1 MNRLGAPMSDGTV
14 PRLQLRAFARGAMTT
29 LRVVRINDWSWRK
42 RPRRMRPVHLRL
54 DAGISIPKTF
64 STCGNNSFAPSVFS
78 PSGPI
83 EGLSSRSEDNMA
95 HDHDNQEDGVSR
107 RHALECMLWAG
118 TGVLWMVSGGVPKSL
133 GLLTEAEAATAASS
147 FTFLQ
152 ISDSHV
158 GFDKAA
164 NPNALGTL
172 QEAIAK
178 VKALPTKPAFM
189 IHTGDITH
197 LSKPKQFD
205 DADQVINGAGLDVR
219 YVPGEHDNL
228 DEVPGKSYL
237 ERYGKGTKGSGW
249 YSFDQNGV
257 HFIGLVNVMNL
268 QAGGMGMLG
277 PEQLAWLADD
287 VKGLSASTPI
297 VVFAHIPLWTISKD
311 WGWGTDDSE
320 QALSLLKGFG
330 SVTVLNGHI
339 HQLMQKVEGKVSF
352 YTARSTAFPQPA
364 PGAAPAPLPLVVPA
378 DKLRSVLGIRTVDFV
393 QGRELLA
400 ITDQPL
406 ATS

>member
-1 MNRLGAPMSDGTV
+1 
-14 PRLQLRAFARGAMTT
+14 
-29 LRVVRINDWSWRK
+29 
-42 RPRRMRPVHLRL
+42 
-54 DAGISIPKTF
+54 
-64 STCGNNSFAPSVFS
+64 
-78 PSGPI
+78 
-83 EGLSSRSEDNMA
+83 
-95 HDHDNQEDGVSR
+95 
-107 RHALECMLWAG
+107 
-118 TGVLWMVSGGVPKSL
+118 MVSGGVPKSFS
-133 GLLTEAEAATAASS
+133 LLNQAEAATAASS

-178 VKALPTKPAFM
+178 VKALPNKPAFM
-189 IHTGDITH
+189 LHTGDITH

-205 DADQVINGAGLDVR
+205 DADQVINGAGLDVH

-237 ERYGKGTKGSGW
+237 ERYGKKTKGSGW

-339 HQLMQKVEGKVSF
+339 HQLMQKVEGKVTF

-364 PGAAPAPLPLVVPA
+364 PGTAPEPLPMVVPA
-378 DKLRSVLGIRTVDFV
+378 DKLRSVLGIRTVDYT
-393 QGRELLA
+393 QGKELLA

-406 ATS
+406 AAS